1 MKSGREMVD
10 MSMIRSGADAS
21 SAPLSQVNMRQ
32 AVHREIARLLAQFR
46 RLCSVAVNK
55 QLAVVG
61 STMHEFVVLLRLSEE
76 DEVAQAELPYEA
88 AIDPAA
94 VSRLIRDLTRSGLVS
109 SRVDPTDKRQRF
121 VKISQKGRTLVRTL
135 SPIVDSTLAPYMAGL
150 NGEEE
155 QEFLRLLRKAY
166 ETVAQVAEREGGD
179 ESSAQRQRL
188 GNRAPSRASAGPSQ
202 RARPRKSQSAS

>member
-1 MKSGREMVD
+1 
-10 MSMIRSGADAS
+10 
-21 SAPLSQVNMRQ
+21 MRQ
-32 AVHREIARLLAQFR
+32 VVHREIARLLAQFR
-46 RLCSVAVNK
+46 RLCSIAVNK

-61 STMHEFVVLLRLSEE
+61 SGMHEFVVLIRLSEE

-94 VSRLIRDLTRSGLVS
+94 VSRLIRDMTRAGLVS

-121 VKISQKGRTLVRTL
+121 VKISAKGRTLVRTL

-150 NGEEE
+150 DSDEE

-166 ETVAQVAEREGGD
+166 ENVARIAASEGS
-179 ESSAQRQRL
+179 EETASQQK
-188 GNRAPSRASAGPSQ
+188 RAASRTPARVSPGSSQ